1 MTDWLTIIGVTVG
14 ALLPIVNPLSTAPVF
29 VAITHGMP
37 RQARY
42 SQSRRACIYM
52 ACVLIASLLI
62 GVLVLEFF
70 GVSLP
75 ALRLAGG
82 LVVARLGFSMLNP
95 DPASELPPDQQE
107 AAVSREDIAFT
118 PLAVPLLS
126 GPGSIA
132 LTISIATKVEHI
144 VEYFAVAIGI
154 IIVAVI
160 SWVVLRFSGRIVEY
174 MGATGVTVMTRLMGL
189 LLVALGVQFVADGF
203 LELIAVDNPI
213 EALGAFD

>member
-1 MTDWLTIIGVTVG
+1 MIDWLTIIGVTVG
-14 ALLPIVNPLSTAPVF
+14 ALLPIVNPLSSTPVF
-29 VAITHGMP
+29 VAITRGMT
-37 RQARY
+37 RAERY

-52 ACVLIASLLI
+52 AGVLIGSLLI

-82 LVVARLGFSMLNP
+82 LVVARLGFGMLNP
-95 DPASELPPDQQE
+95 DPASQLPAAQQE
-107 AAVSREDIAFT
+107 AAISQEDIAFT

-132 LTISIATKVEHI
+132 LTISIATKVEQL
-144 VEYFAVAIGI
+144 VDYFAVAIGI
-154 IIVAVI
+154 VIVAFI
-160 SWVVLRFSGRIVEY
+160 SWAVLRSSGRIVDY

-213 EALGAFD
+213 KALGAFP